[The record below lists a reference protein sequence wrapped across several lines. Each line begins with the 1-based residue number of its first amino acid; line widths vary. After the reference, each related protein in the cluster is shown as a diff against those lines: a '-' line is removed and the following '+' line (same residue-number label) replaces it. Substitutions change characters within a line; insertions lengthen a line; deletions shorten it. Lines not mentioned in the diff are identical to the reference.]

1 MFRAFKYRLEPN
13 AHQTRE
19 IEITLETHRRLY
31 NTCLEQRRDESE
43 PHRHSVKYTYQSR
56 WFKQE
61 RQTNPYFA
69 RLNFSSAQATM
80 RRLDRAFQA
89 FFRRAKAGETPGYPR
104 FKPRDR
110 FDSCT
115 YPSLGD
121 GVQLTGNKVRLQHIG
136 LVRIHRHRSW
146 EGEIK
151 TVTIRREVDKW
162 FVVLACET
170 EDVWPAR
177 RHGGAAVGLDV
188 GIESFVTTSD
198 GEQIAPVQ
206 PLKRKLKKLRV
217 AQRRLSRRKR
227 NGQNRRKQRR
237 QVARVHAQ
245 VANTRRDLHHKTA
258 RDLVDRYGLIAVE
271 SLNIQGMSRNH
282 RLARAILDAGWNQF
296 IEILGHKAESAGAR
310 VIAVDPGG
318 TSQTCSECGAT
329 VRKTLSERWH
339 SCVCGYSAHRDRNAA
354 RNILARALTAGT
366 QPVGLN
372 VDIGLHGQRSRR
384 L

>member
-1 MFRAFKYRLEPN
+1 MVFRAFKYRLEPN

-19 IEITLETHRRLY
+19 IEITLETHRRL
-31 NTCLEQRRDESE
+31 EQRRDEYE

-136 LVRIHRHRSW
+136 LVRIHRHRS
-146 EGEIK
+146 GK
-151 TVTIRREVDKW
+151 ARLRRSRS
-162 FVVLACET
+162 A
-170 EDVWPAR
+170 AR
-177 RHGGAAVGLDV
+177 WISGSLCWRVKRRMFG
-188 GIESFVTTSD
+188 
-198 GEQIAPVQ
+198 
-206 PLKRKLKKLRV
+206 PLGVMAGQQSAWMLGSSRSSRRATASRSRRCSRCNGKLKKLRV
-217 AQRRLSRRKR
+217 AQGRLSRRKG

-296 IEILGHKAESAGAR
+296 IEILGHKAESA
-310 VIAVDPGG
+310 VPES
-318 TSQTCSECGAT
+318 SQ
-329 VRKTLSERWH
+329 
-339 SCVCGYSAHRDRNAA
+339 
-354 RNILARALTAGT
+354 
-366 QPVGLN
+366 
-372 VDIGLHGQRSRR
+372 
-384 L
+384 